1 MHSVRIEL
9 AKLILVG
16 TRITYQATGD
26 AGYAVPFIMQYFL
39 DSKMDP
45 SRFFRI
51 IRRPSVSRMIPGTG
65 NMYQVA
71 VSSQQSTV
79 CVYETAHKIVRS
91 TRYVFGF
98 RGIYPVHWN
107 ERG

>member
-1 MHSVRIEL
+1 MCTRVRIEL

-45 SRFFRI
+45 SRFF
-51 IRRPSVSRMIPGTG
+51 SYYT
-65 NMYQVA
+65 
-71 VSSQQSTV
+71 
-79 CVYETAHKIVRS
+79 ETIGITHD
-91 TRYVFGF
+91 TRY
-98 RGIYPVHWN
+98 R
-107 ERG
+107 